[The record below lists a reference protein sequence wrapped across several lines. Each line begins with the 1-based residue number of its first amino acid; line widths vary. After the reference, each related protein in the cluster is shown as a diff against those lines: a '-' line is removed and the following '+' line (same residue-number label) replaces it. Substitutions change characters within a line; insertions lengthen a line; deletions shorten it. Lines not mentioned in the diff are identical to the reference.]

1 MAKRVAVKELAVG
14 SIISEAVHSI
24 SGKILLGK
32 DSVLTTRHI
41 SLLNTWDIRSVFI
54 HVEGGESDKPLLET
68 APIVQSTE
76 YLQFVQE
83 YDAIVTNTAQSFNII
98 RKRRIIPVSHL
109 KDTAGS
115 IYSSISKNN
124 IGVMNYLL
132 MSDPELADFIPRHS
146 VMVAYFAG
154 IIARQMKWSEADIAG
169 VAFASLLHD
178 IGNLTSD
185 KIGDPRTEVHIE
197 ETGRLL
203 WATKGLSSEILLG
216 IMQHRERSN
225 GSGSPNKTT
234 GSKIHPYAKVIAV
247 ADFFQNLT
255 YSDEYAN
262 PFQILDV
269 LTREMY
275 GKFDPDVCQNL
286 IDRVRDSL
294 LFNKVIL
301 SNGQKAEIIF
311 FNRGSYC
318 LPIVKTADDQI
329 VDLSK
334 SSDIRISR
342 LLKIP
347 GTQTF

>member
-1 MAKRVAVKELAVG
+1 MAKKVAVKELAVG
-14 SIISEAVHSI
+14 SILSEEVHSI

-54 HVEGGESDKPLLET
+54 HVEGEESNKPLLET
-68 APIVQSTE
+68 APIVQSAE
-76 YLQFVQE
+76 FLQFVQE
-83 YDAIVTNTAQSFNII
+83 YDAIVTNAAQSFNII
-98 RKRRIIPVSHL
+98 RKRRKIPISHL

-132 MSDPELADFIPRHS
+132 SSGPKLADFIPHHS

-154 IIARQMKWSEADIAG
+154 IIARQMKWSEDDIAG

-178 IGNLTSD
+178 IGNLTDD
-185 KIGDPRTEVHIE
+185 KIGDPRTQVSIA

-203 WATKGLSSEILLG
+203 REAKGLSKEVLLG

-225 GSGSPNKTT
+225 GSGSPNGTT
-234 GSKIHPYAKVIAV
+234 GSKIHPYAKIIAV
-247 ADFFQNLT
+247 ADFFHNLT
-255 YSDEYAN
+255 YRDEHAN
-262 PFQILDV
+262 HFQILDV

-301 SNGQKAEIIF
+301 SSGQEAEVIF

-318 LPIVKTADDQI
+318 LPIVKTSDDQI

-334 SSDIRISR
+334 CSDVAISR
-342 LLKIP
+342 LLNIP
-347 GTQTF
+347 SAQIF

>member
-1 MAKRVAVKELAVG
+1 MAKRVAVKKLAVG
-14 SIISEAVHSI
+14 SILSEPVHSM
-24 SGKILLGK
+24 SGKVLLGK
-32 DSVLTTRHI
+32 DIVLTTRHI
-41 SLLNTWDIRSVFI
+41 SLLKTWDIQSVFI
-54 HVEGGESDKPLLET
+54 HAEGEESDQPLLEK
-68 APIVQSTE
+68 APIVHSAE

-83 YDAIVTNTAQSFNII
+83 YDRIVTNTAQSFNII

-124 IGVMNYLL
+124 IGIMNYLL
-132 MSDPELADFIPRHS
+132 SSDPILADFIPRHS

-154 IIARQMKWSEADIAG
+154 IIARQMKWSEADIAEL
-169 VAFASLLHD
+169 AFASLLHD
-178 IGNLTSD
+178 IGNLTDD
-185 KIGDPRTEVHIE
+185 KIGDPRIQVSIT

-203 WATKGLSSEILLG
+203 WETKGLSSEVLLG

-225 GSGSPNKTT
+225 GSGSPNGTT
-234 GSKIHPYAKVIAV
+234 GSKIHPYAKIIAV
-247 ADFFQNLT
+247 ADYFHNLV
-255 YSDEYAN
+255 YSDEYTN

-294 LFNKVIL
+294 LFNKIIL
-301 SNGQKAEIIF
+301 SSGQEAEIIF

-318 LPIVKTADDQI
+318 LPIVRTGDDQI

-334 SSDIRISR
+334 CNDVTISR

-347 GTQTF
+347 HAQSF